1 MMGDLDFLERGVEY
15 IRWSL
20 LIVSI
25 DALTI
30 AALLI
35 ISLLITPLATYI
47 LTVILFYFL
56 LISTVIPYALIAIL
70 WLLGFRDLARYDGRY
85 TLGFVG
91 AIIAM
96 VSYFMNIVYMGY
108 LVINMLVGNLLIP
121 KPVITQPLILT
132 RNQFLIVFSL
142 YLPLPVFASLILGIA
157 GSVLSMIALYRL
169 SRDFASPS
177 TRLGSI
183 ITIIG
188 ILLIELQPLSTAL
201 IGVGTALLFP
211 GLNNVLTN
219 AERQALNL

>member
-1 MMGDLDFLERGVEY
+1 
-15 IRWSL
+15 
-20 LIVSI
+20 VSI
-25 DALTI
+25 DALSI
-30 AALLI
+30 AVLLI

-91 AIIAM
+91 AIIA
-96 VSYFMNIVYMGY
+96 VYMGY

-121 KPVITQPLILT
+121 KPVITQPLILI

-201 IGVGTALLFP
+201 IGLGTALLFP
-211 GLNNVLTN
+211 GLNNVLIS